1 MSPKYG
7 RPIARGLVVFGCYHP
22 LLTKYSVS
30 TSHAP
35 SSIPGPGDT
44 GVTKDKHPCPQGTR
58 ILMGEID
65 STEIVKHTARQ
76 RSGGGGHHLGT
87 LGSHQGGCQGVGMP
101 ALLDLK
107 ARAGLMAVV
116 TDESP
121 PERQ

>member
-1 MSPKYG
+1 M
-7 RPIARGLVVFGCYHP
+7 
-22 LLTKYSVS
+22 S

-35 SSIPGPGDT
+35 GSIPGPGDT
-44 GVTKDKHPCPQGTR
+44 GVTKDKHPCLQGTH
-58 ILMGEID
+58 ILMGETD
-65 STEIVKHTARQ
+65 STEIVKHTAWQ
-76 RSGGGGHHLGT
+76 RSDGGGHRVGT
-87 LGSHQGGCQGVGMP
+87 LGSHQGGCQGVGML